1 MNLDGGVDPR
11 GYHLTEA
18 TTFDTK
24 GATNSTAFH
33 GAGVVV
39 GVDKWQTPLI
49 RFFLGIFVN
58 WKNVAELSCWDLLLG
73 IDIIILFQE
82 NLLFLPIVVEVEK
95 YPYVQEN

>member
-1 MNLDGGVDPR
+1 M
-11 GYHLTEA
+11 
-18 TTFDTK
+18 
-24 GATNSTAFH
+24 
-33 GAGVVV
+33 
-39 GVDKWQTPLI
+39 
-49 RFFLGIFVN
+49 N

>member
-1 MNLDGGVDPR
+1 MAQVLLLG
-11 GYHLTEA
+11 LTSGKHRW
-18 TTFDTK
+18 F
-24 GATNSTAFH
+24 
-33 GAGVVV
+33 V
-39 GVDKWQTPLI
+39 
-49 RFFLGIFVN
+49 FFLGIFVN

>member
-1 MNLDGGVDPR
+1 VNLDGGVDPR

-49 RFFLGIFVN
+49 RFFFRDLC
-58 WKNVAELSCWDLLLG
+58 ELEECGRIVLLG
-73 IDIIILFQE
+73 STFG
-82 NLLFLPIVVEVEK
+82 N
-95 YPYVQEN
+95 